1 MRARDVMTLH
11 VITVGPDMNVRAV
24 ANTLIKNKISAVP
37 VAGIDYKLLGI
48 VSEGDLIRRVEA
60 GTQSRRSW
68 WLDLFT
74 SSDTL
79 AAKFAKSHA
88 QKAKDV
94 MTHDVITANPG
105 TRLRVIANLLEKHRI
120 KRVPIVE
127 NDRLV
132 GIVSRANLIQ
142 VLAGQKAESFEIEPS
157 DASVRQT
164 ILGQLE
170 NQPWAKRPI
179 NIVVQGGVVDLWGHV
194 NSDEE
199 KKAIRVAVEATPGVR
214 SVNDNLH
221 VYPPLAPVY

>member
-1 MRARDVMTLH
+1 MT
-11 VITVGPDMNVRAV
+11 R
-24 ANTLIKNKISAVP
+24 
-37 VAGIDYKLLGI
+37 
-48 VSEGDLIRRVEA
+48 
-60 GTQSRRSW
+60 
-68 WLDLFT
+68 
-74 SSDTL
+74 
-79 AAKFAKSHA
+79 
-88 QKAKDV
+88 
-94 MTHDVITANPG
+94 DVITANPG

-142 VLAGQKAESFEIEPS
+142 VLAAQKAESFEVEPS

-164 ILGQLE
+164 ILSQLE

-199 KKAIRVAVEATPGVR
+199 KKAIRVAVEAIPGVR

>member
-1 MRARDVMTLH
+1 MRARDVMTFH

-24 ANTLIKNKISAVP
+24 ANTLVKNKISAVP
-37 VAGIDYKLLGI
+37 VAGIDCKLLGI
-48 VSEGDLIRRVEA
+48 VSEGDLIRRVET
-60 GTQSRRSW
+60 GTESRRSW

-74 SSDTL
+74 SSNTL
-79 AAKFAKSHA
+79 AAEFAKSHA

-94 MTHDVITANPG
+94 MTRDVITANPG
-105 TRLRVIANLLEKHRI
+105 TRIRVIANLLEKHRI

-142 VLAGQKAESFEIEPS
+142 VLAGQKAESFEVEPS